1 MITQMSNSDRH
12 SVRKQA
18 ISAKV
23 ADAKTTGLRSLD
35 GKKIAI
41 HLVVNGKERFVQGE
55 GAFGLDA
62 RLGGVLRV
70 HCTAIDE
77 DFELLICENEWQG
90 EIKSGEAFG
99 CDYVLRLV
107 MPSK

>member
-1 MITQMSNSDRH
+1 MSNSDRH
-12 SVRKQA
+12 SVRKEA
-18 ISAKV
+18 KSAKV
-23 ADAKTTGLRSLD
+23 AAAKTIGLRSLD

-41 HLVVNGKERFVQGE
+41 HLVVSGKERLVQGV
-55 GAFGLDA
+55 GAFGLDS

-77 DFELLICENEWQG
+77 EFELLICENEWQG

>member
-1 MITQMSNSDRH
+1 MTGMMNSDTH

-18 ISAKV
+18 
-23 ADAKTTGLRSLD
+23 KTANMAAQKTIGLRSLD
-35 GKKIAI
+35 GKKIAV
-41 HLVVNGKERFVQGE
+41 HLVVNGKERLVHGV

-70 HCTAIDE
+70 QCNSIED

-90 EIKSGEAFG
+90 LIKPGEAFG

-107 MPSK
+107 MAAK